1 MAKILNIETS
11 TRICSVA
18 LGDGERILASREQYD
33 TFEHAK
39 ILHLFITEIMN
50 ETAMDYKELDAV
62 AVSEG
67 PGSYTGLRIGVSAA
81 KGICYSQDIP
91 LVAISTLQAMT
102 MHAVDELKPQDAL
115 LAPMIDARRQE
126 VYTAVFDREGNQIKS
141 VAAEVIDE
149 NSLKEYSQEKK
160 VFYFGDGAE
169 KCRNTFQQVENMR
182 YHEGGFPSAAYMN
195 TLAQGKYNAGEF
207 VDVAY
212 FEPFYLKD
220 FIAGTPNVKGLK

>member
-11 TRICSVA
+11 TRICSVS
-18 LGDGERILASREQYD
+18 LGDGAKILASREQRD

-39 ILHLFITEIMN
+39 ILHPYITEILS
-50 ETAMDYKELDAV
+50 EAGLDYPELDAV

-91 LVAISTLQAMT
+91 LIAISTLQAMV
-102 MHAVDELKPQDAL
+102 MHAIDELNPTDGL

-126 VYTAVFDREGNQIKS
+126 VYTAVFDGEGSQVKP
-141 VAAEVIDE
+141 VAAEIINQ
-149 NSLKEYSQEKK
+149 NSLEEYSKAKK

-195 TLAQGKYNAGEF
+195 TLAQGKYNAGDF

-220 FIAGTPNVKGLK
+220 FIAGTPKVKGLK